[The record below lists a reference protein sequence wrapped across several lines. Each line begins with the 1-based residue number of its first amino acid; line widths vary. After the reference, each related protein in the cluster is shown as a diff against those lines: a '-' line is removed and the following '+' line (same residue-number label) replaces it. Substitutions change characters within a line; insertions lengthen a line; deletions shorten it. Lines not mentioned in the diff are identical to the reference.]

1 MAAASRAVGIAL
13 LALLVVGAE
22 LVPVPAEARRRLIQR
37 ASPGGAHAATGGGSE
52 PAAGLRRPSSSK
64 WSRGGVLGGDKRSVP
79 GGPDPQHHN

>member
-13 LALLVVGAE
+13 LALLVLGAE
-22 LVPVPAEARRRLIQR
+22 LVPVPAEARRRRLIQR
-37 ASPGGAHAATGGGSE
+37 ASPGGAHAATGGGE
-52 PAAGLRRPSSSK
+52 PAADLRRPSSSK